1 MRSNTLLALAGL
13 ASYTLAIPTGIDPR
27 HSGLAQGLINTITD
41 ILKGHSPVDI
51 LGGISAHA
59 AAALNGGA
67 LGCAA
72 GSIDLSY
79 RQELAA
85 WIRTGAGIHLDAS
98 LKTSLLSWCGGDDSV
113 TLSVDACSGLSVFI
127 PTCASIAAEADLYV
141 NLDGVFSLVDNAFG
155 VLSVS
160 AQTLLSSSL
169 AAIGELDV
177 NVKAGLEFCAAGGV
191 VSDLSVDILAA
202 LKVWLSGS
210 ECQLSAT
217 LQATVLSWCEGHI
230 GGDIV
235 SLNTLPHGGL
245 VSLSV
250 GAAVLGLVEESG
262 ALVASAQASL
272 SAFLE
277 TEFGLDIEADLKVIL
292 EGCAKGELATSF
304 GYEARAAL
312 SAWLASSSCSLTVEL
327 NAMVVF
333 WLSFGVSAGAEVSL
347 GTNII
352 ADLSSFLVGTVESL
366 LGSQL
371 HGLIS
376 LLLSGE
382 GLLSIS
388 LEARAQLAA
397 ICGGAAGIDI
407 DASIQIIL
415 IGWLTGCRE
424 CCSGGNIP
432 TASSTL
438 SLPSVTPSVPG
449 ASISSVPAGTL
460 SGSNP
465 TVTGTLSGSLTI
477 GTVIPGTVSAPGFP
491 SGSLYYWNYDP
502 WHFPSG
508 SLTTGTVIPSTVSVP
523 GAPSESL
530 TTETVIPTPIS
541 VPSATGATETSTP
554 CDTIT
559 SETVI
564 SSTISVPGVSTTSV
578 PAGTPSGSS
587 PTETGAPSESLTTQT
602 VIPTPVSVPSV
613 PGATETSSVSQALT
627 TETVIPT
634 TVSVPVATETGTIS
648 ESLTTQ
654 TVTPITVTV
663 PGTTITAA
671 PVTTEKTVTVTATAT
686 VSVSYC
692 ATTN

>member
-424 CCSGGNIP
+424 CCIP
-432 TASSTL
+432 
-438 SLPSVTPSVPG
+438 
-449 ASISSVPAGTL
+449 
-460 SGSNP
+460 
-465 TVTGTLSGSLTI
+465 SGSLTT
-477 GTVIPGTVSAPGFP
+477 GTMIPSTVSVPG
-491 SGSLYYWNYDP
+491 
-502 WHFPSG
+502 FPSG
-508 SLTTGTVIPSTVSVP
+508 SLTTGTMIPSTVSVPGVPSGSLTTGTMIPSTVSVPGFPSGSLTTGTMIPSTVSVP

-602 VIPTPVSVPSV
+602 
-613 PGATETSSVSQALT
+613 
-627 TETVIPT
+627 
-634 TVSVPVATETGTIS
+634 
-648 ESLTTQ
+648 
-654 TVTPITVTV
+654 
-663 PGTTITAA
+663 
-671 PVTTEKTVTVTATAT
+671 TVTVTATAT